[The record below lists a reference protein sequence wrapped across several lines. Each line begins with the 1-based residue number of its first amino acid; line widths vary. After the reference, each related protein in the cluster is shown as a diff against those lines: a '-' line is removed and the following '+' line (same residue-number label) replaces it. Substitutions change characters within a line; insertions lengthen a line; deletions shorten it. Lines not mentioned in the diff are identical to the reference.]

1 MKLHRYASYAA
12 ALGILI
18 ALPALA
24 DVPSATDSSVP
35 DQLTVAARDGSG
47 TIDPSYPFSIVVRH
61 FGGRPFA
68 SASVVLDFSGCTD
81 LRFCSDQGDPNITV
95 DCTFRVLR
103 ATSDNLGRVTFHV
116 CGGALNNGATPG
128 PTGPALNVYADG
140 VLLKTSRVATLDE
153 NGEDGLGGND
163 HSAWLADFMS
173 GQPFARSDFDG
184 DGVLSG
190 NDLSLWLGAFFRG
203 SSTVGCGAAVCP

>member
-1 MKLHRYASYAA
+1 M
-12 ALGILI
+12 GILI

-24 DVPSATDSSVP
+24 DVPSPTDSSVP

-47 TIDPSYPFSIVVRH
+47 ATDPSYPFSIVVRH

-68 SASVVLDFSGCTD
+68 NALVVLDFSGCTD
-81 LRFCSDQGDPNITV
+81 LEFCTDQGDPNVIA
-95 DCTFRVLR
+95 DCNSRALR
-103 ATSDNLGRVTFHV
+103 AISDNLGRVTFRV
-116 CGGALNNGATPG
+116 CGGAINNGAAPG

-173 GQPFARSDFDG
+173 GQSFARSDFDG

-203 SSTVGCGAAVCP
+203 SSTIGCGAAVCP

>member
-1 MKLHRYASYAA
+1 MRLVASYAVA
-12 ALGILI
+12 VGILI
-18 ALPALA
+18 AFPALA
-24 DVPSATDSSVP
+24 DVPSPTDSSVP

-47 TIDPSYPFSIVVRH
+47 TIDPSHPFSIVVRH

-68 SASVVLDFSGCTD
+68 NAFVVLDFSGCTD
-81 LRFCSDQGDPNITV
+81 LAFCTDQGDPNVTV
-95 DCTFRVLR
+95 DCNSRTLR
-103 ATSDNLGRVTFHV
+103 ALSDNLGQLTFRVG
-116 CGGALNNGATPG
+116 GGALNNGASPG

-140 VLLKTSRVATLDE
+140 VLLKTVRVAALDE

-173 GQPFARSDFDG
+173 GQQFARSDFDG

-190 NDLSLWLGAFFRG
+190 NDLSLWLAAFFG
-203 SSTVGCGAAVCP
+203 GASAIGCGAAVCP